1 MISTICK
8 HIIMEG
14 LYKSDKLYSKIN
26 EATKKLEFNNLQPM
40 KSSNVIEI
48 HNFLGGKICERD

>member
-8 HIIMEG
+8 HIIMES

-26 EATKKLEFNNLQPM
+26 KATKKLEFNNLQPM

-48 HNFLGGKICERD
+48 HNFLGGKTCERD